1 MKKIRLIIVF
11 AFILLILL
19 MVIYATS
26 KSKTFNVNINVTN
39 NTSTDLDID
48 MSILLR
54 RENTSTSEK
63 LISMARLKKGNGNK
77 QKAIVN
83 TPDGDFG
90 LVLKINEQDN
100 SFYFIS
106 GTKLSYV
113 NYDLEIEEASN
124 GDLIV
129 KGEVKSKRIFSTIGI
144 NEIKPIVVKK

>member
-1 MKKIRLIIVF
+1 M
-11 AFILLILL
+11 
-19 MVIYATS
+19 
-26 KSKTFNVNINVTN
+26 
-39 NTSTDLDID
+39 
-48 MSILLR
+48 
-54 RENTSTSEK
+54 
-63 LISMARLKKGNGNK
+63 
-77 QKAIVN
+77 N

-113 NYDLEIEEASN
+113 NYDLDIEEASN
-124 GDLIV
+124 GELIV